1 MPMIAVIQRVK
12 CSRVEVEGQ
21 VVGEIGPGLN
31 CLLGVEK
38 GDNRE
43 DLEWLCDKMAHLRIF
58 EDHQGKMN
66 LSVMDIQGGILVI
79 PQFTLLGDCRKGRR
93 PNFTRAAPPQEALE
107 LFNRAVE
114 YLQKYPVKVARGVF
128 QAHML
133 VYIENDGPV
142 TFIINSRER
151 GR

>member
-1 MPMIAVIQRVK
+1 MIAVVQRVK
-12 CSRVEVEGQ
+12 SSKVEVEGR

-31 CLLGVEK
+31 CLLGVER
-38 GDNRE
+38 GDTRE
-43 DLEWLCDKMAHLRIF
+43 DLEWLCDKIVHLRIF
-58 EDHQGKMN
+58 EDDQGKMN

-93 PNFTRAAPPQEALE
+93 PNFTRAAPPQEASR
-107 LFNRAVE
+107 FFDMAVE
-114 YLQKYPVKVARGVF
+114 RFKTYPVSVAQGVF

-133 VYIENDGPV
+133 VSIENNGPV